1 MSNINKTLLAGA
13 LIVFGQIQ
21 SDELS
26 FIKSSHAFTSVDSVT
41 EPTREDLPN
50 YNMAVDDLSNKIN
63 YLAIPGGY
71 SALPSELISEL
82 EEVGREQGFEVDAV
96 DRSLDTYMWTEDNM
110 WLSRDGQIIY
120 RPSHGF
126 LDKDRFE
133 RFVRGA
139 DMSGLSTL
147 EGHHFVYSMNGN
159 DSAHSQGL
167 TPDRLEKANKFA
179 EYKGAELRKMFS
191 IIDGGNMLVGKRSD
205 NSHYAIVGRDALLQ
219 TALKYLEF
227 DEERARAKQ
236 QEMQND
242 GKFTLD
248 VIQEFLPFF
257 NHYLTGYDTEIDRLI
272 AIEAGI
278 QPITQQS
285 SLAAQREA
293 VNLLRAKAK
302 IAKIKWSFE
311 DENQL
316 KDALVISD
324 ELYEVVRSRID
335 SVLDEEQKLLFYVQE
350 GKPREQTEETL
361 EQDIRNFIKERYV
374 TLQLA
379 DKYHNRDSHGFDL
392 NRLEQRIQS
401 GSVVRDAELEQ
412 HLSGMLTAGHY
423 IRQNLPEAELHY
435 QAYRFRVMLELV
447 EEEMAKELGLDPSN
461 LVLVAQPAFHI
472 DMHMRPLEDGKVL
485 INSYAL
491 SKKNIDAILQHV
503 GHNFTTEEHAEF
515 KMAQEDLERKTS
527 DYSAVYKKIK
537 EQLIEAGLE
546 PIDIMGDFTL
556 GKNKHVNWMNGIM
569 GHGKDKFYVTN
580 ASSDQRL
587 NMLFERNLQKH
598 IKDIKVYFVGNE
610 ASENEDD
617 GSNQAEFLLSLQGGL
632 ECVTVHHE

>member
-63 YLAIPGGY
+63 YLAIPNGDY
-71 SALPSELISEL
+71 TVPSELISEL
-82 EEVGREQGFEVDAV
+82 EEVGREQGFEVDAQY
-96 DRSLDTYMWTEDNM
+96 DMYTWTEDNM

-120 RPSHGF
+120 QPRHNIF
-126 LDKDRFE
+126 DKDRFE
-133 RFVRGA
+133 RFVQGA

-147 EGHHFVYSMNGN
+147 EGHHFVDSMNGKGSVN
-159 DSAHSQGL
+159 SQGL
-167 TPDRLEKANKFA
+167 TPALLEKANKFA

-248 VIQEFLPFF
+248 VIPVFFPFF

-293 VNLLRAKAK
+293 TNLLRAKAE

-311 DENQL
+311 DQNQL
-316 KDALVISD
+316 KDSLVISD
-324 ELYEVVRSRID
+324 ELYEAVRSRID
-335 SVLDEEQKLLFYVQE
+335 NVLDEEQKSLFYLQE
-350 GKPREQTEETL
+350 GKSREQTEETL
-361 EQDIRNFIKERYV
+361 EQDIRDFIKESYAI
-374 TLQLA
+374 LQLA

-423 IRQNLPEAELHY
+423 IRRNLPEAELHY

-485 INSYAL
+485 INSYAS
-491 SKKNIDAILQHV
+491 SKANIDFILANYGQAL
-503 GHNFTTEEHAEF
+503 TTEEHAEF

-569 GHGKDKFYVTN
+569 GHGTDKFYVTN

-587 NMLFERNLQKH
+587 NTFFETNLQKH

-610 ASENEDD
+610 ARESDDD
-617 GSNQAEFLLSLQGGL
+617 GRNQAEYLLAGQGGL

>member
-1 MSNINKTLLAGA
+1 MNNINKTLLAGA

-26 FIKSSHAFTSVDSVT
+26 LIKSSHAFTSVDSVT

-63 YLAIPGGY
+63 YLAIPNGDY
-71 SALPSELISEL
+71 TVPSELISEL
-82 EEVGREQGFEVDAV
+82 EEVGREQGFEVDAQY
-96 DRSLDTYMWTEDNM
+96 DMYTWTEDNM
-110 WLSRDGQIIY
+110 WLARDGQIIY
-120 RPSHGF
+120 RPSHSISNK
-126 LDKDRFE
+126 LRFE
-133 RFVRGA
+133 RFVQGA

-147 EGHHFVYSMNGN
+147 EGHHFVDSMNGK
-159 DSAHSQGL
+159 DSVNSQGL
-167 TPDRLEKANKFA
+167 TPDLLDKANKFA
-179 EYKGAELRKMFS
+179 EYKGAELREMFS

-219 TALKYLEF
+219 TAIKYLEF

-236 QEMQND
+236 QEMQSD
-242 GKFTLD
+242 GKFTLG
-248 VIQEFLPFF
+248 VFKEFFPFF
-257 NHYLTGYDTEIDRLI
+257 NNYLIGYDTEIDRLI

-278 QPITQQS
+278 QSITQQS
-285 SLAAQREA
+285 NLAAQREA
-293 VNLLRAKAK
+293 TNLLRAKAK
-302 IAKIKWSFE
+302 IATIKWSFE
-311 DENQL
+311 DQNQL
-316 KDALVISD
+316 KDSLVISD
-324 ELYEVVRSRID
+324 ELYEAVRSRID
-335 SVLDEEQKLLFYVQE
+335 NVLDEEQKLLFYVQE
-350 GKPREQTEETL
+350 GKAREQTEETL
-361 EQDIRNFIKERYV
+361 EQDIRDFIKESYAI
-374 TLQLA
+374 LQLA

-392 NRLEQRIQS
+392 NRLERRIQS
-401 GSVVRDAELEQ
+401 GSVVRDTELEQ

-423 IRQNLPEAELHY
+423 IRRNLPEAELHY
-435 QAYRFRVMLELV
+435 QAYRFRVMLDLV

-491 SKKNIDAILQHV
+491 SKANIDEILANY
-503 GHNFTTEEHAEF
+503 GHALTTEEHAEF
-515 KMAQEDLERKTS
+515 KMAQEDLDRKTS
-527 DYSAVYKKIK
+527 DYSVVYKKIK

-587 NMLFERNLQKH
+587 NTLFERNLQKH

-610 ASENEDD
+610 ARENDDD
-617 GSNQAEFLLSLQGGL
+617 GRNQAEYLLAGQGGL